1 MESKKNIQAEIKD
14 ISPIISGLDN
24 ALLYQVS
31 ENYFTDFST
40 ILIEKI
46 KAGAEPVYHF
56 PISNPFTIPSNYF
69 ENLSENILQKIKST
83 SSAGENIFDELEEIA
98 PLLNTISKQPVYQV
112 PQGYFGSTIL
122 AKKKTAQPFGKV
134 ISIKISRVFKIT
146 AAAVSTGIVGI
157 GLFLLA
163 DNNHIA
169 PLQANGNKPKTE
181 VRNLTD
187 DDIVEFLSNS
197 AATEDLSASAAIGG
211 TGNVE
216 MKNAV
221 HEISDEEIQQFLQD
235 SDLREGI

>member
-1 MESKKNIQAEIKD
+1 MESKKNIQAELKD

-56 PISNPFTIPSNYF
+56 PISNPFTIPANYF
-69 ENLSENILQKIKST
+69 ENLSENVLQKIKST
-83 SSAGENIFDELEEIA
+83 SSAGDNIFDELEEIA
-98 PLLNTISKQPVYQV
+98 PLLNTISKQPVYKV
-112 PQGYFGSTIL
+112 PQGYFDNKIL
-122 AKKKTAQPFGKV
+122 TEKKVARPTGKV
-134 ISIKISRVFKIT
+134 ISIKMSRVLKIT

-157 GLFLLA
+157 GLFLFA
-163 DNNHIA
+163 DNNHMA

-197 AATEDLSASAAIGG
+197 VATEDLSASAAMGG
-211 TGNVE
+211 INVE